1 MTIPTEP
8 VAIPE
13 RVRLLAR
20 GAALSCLWANELGG
34 LTFLATAADGED
46 FVIKWG
52 PRNQETSMRAEA
64 ERLRWAQEWIRVPT
78 VIDQGEDDDHEWL
91 VTAAVQV
98 GDAVAQSAVAPRWLA
113 DPATAVRAVG
123 EGLRAMHDSLP
134 VRECP
139 WEWSVTNRIAG
150 AAERAITVPDH
161 LREAPPPDR
170 LVVCHGD
177 ACCPNTLM
185 GDGGRWVAHV
195 DLTRPDPRACTASA
209 IPRRSML
216 GCRNRVGSRFSRWC
230 GGSTR

>member
-91 VTAAVQV
+91 VTAAV
-98 GDAVAQSAVAPRWLA
+98 
-113 DPATAVRAVG
+113 
-123 EGLRAMHDSLP
+123 
-134 VRECP
+134 
-139 WEWSVTNRIAG
+139 
-150 AAERAITVPDH
+150 
-161 LREAPPPDR
+161 
-170 LVVCHGD
+170 
-177 ACCPNTLM
+177 
-185 GDGGRWVAHV
+185 
-195 DLTRPDPRACTASA
+195 
-209 IPRRSML
+209 
-216 GCRNRVGSRFSRWC
+216 
-230 GGSTR
+230 